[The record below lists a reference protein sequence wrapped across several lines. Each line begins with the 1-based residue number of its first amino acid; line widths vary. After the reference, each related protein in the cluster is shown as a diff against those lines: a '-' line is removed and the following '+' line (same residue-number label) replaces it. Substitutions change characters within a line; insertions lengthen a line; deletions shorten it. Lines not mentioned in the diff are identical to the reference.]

1 MKKLVEN
8 KVTDYRDYVIK
19 QVIAAFERFDERT
32 EPTADPGKPSVAP
45 KDLPVFDEKT
55 MEHISEYRD
64 KALLVPTFEAFMSLL
79 ENIATEVGLNP
90 AQDFD
95 KLASVLN
102 RYRTETGLEPL

>member
-1 MKKLVEN
+1 MA
-8 KVTDYRDYVIK
+8 DYCDFVIK
-19 QVIAAFERFDERT
+19 KVIAAFERFDERP
-32 EPTADPGKPSVAP
+32 EPTTNPGEPSVAP
-45 KDLPVFDEKT
+45 KDLPVFDNET
-55 MEHISEYRD
+55 MIKLDDYRD
-64 KALLVPTFEAFMSLL
+64 KTLSVQTFEAFMSLL